1 MNFKL
6 QAYLSSYK
14 VIVKIFKKEECN
26 KNICDALVDLVPL
39 VQFKKCEKHTWS
51 SVTFSCRMKLLK
63 GGC

>member
-39 VQFKKCEKHTWS
+39 VQF
-51 SVTFSCRMKLLK
+51 
-63 GGC
+63 